1 MIDFEN
7 QTDFLVNLV
16 ALEKI
21 VNSLTKKD
29 LELIIVDNQTIKEIN
44 LEYRKKDEATDVLS
58 FPVDGDFEHL
68 PLGTI
73 IISIDFVKEK
83 AKEYGHNEEDELN
96 LLFIHGLLHLLG
108 YDHEVDNGEHR
119 QKEEELIKQFN
130 LPSSLIVRNS

>member
-21 VNSLTKKD
+21 VTSLTTKD
-29 LELIIVDNQTIKEIN
+29 LELIIVDNKTIKEIN
-44 LEYRKKDEATDVLS
+44 FEYRKKDEATDVLS

-73 IISIDFVKEK
+73 IISIDFVKEN
-83 AKEYGHNEEDELN
+83 AKEYGHSEEDELN

>member
-21 VNSLTKKD
+21 VTSLTTKD
-29 LELIIVDNQTIKEIN
+29 LELIIVDNKTIKEIN
-44 LEYRKKDEATDVLS
+44 FEYRKKDEATDVLS

-119 QKEEELIKQFN
+119 KKEEELIIKFN

>member
-21 VNSLTKKD
+21 VTSLTKKD

-83 AKEYGHNEEDELN
+83 AKENGHSEEDELN

-119 QKEEELIKQFN
+119 RKEEELIIKFN

>member
-21 VNSLTKKD
+21 VTSLTTKD
-29 LELIIVDNQTIKEIN
+29 LELIIVDNKTIKEIN
-44 LEYRKKDEATDVLS
+44 FEYRKKDEATDVLS
-58 FPVDGDFEHL
+58 FPVDGNFEHL

-83 AKEYGHNEEDELN
+83 AKEYGHSEENELN

-119 QKEEELIKQFN
+119 KKEEELIIKFN

>member
-21 VNSLTKKD
+21 VTSIT
-29 LELIIVDNQTIKEIN
+29 
-44 LEYRKKDEATDVLS
+44 KKDEATDVLS

-83 AKEYGHNEEDELN
+83 AKEYGHSEEDELN

>member
-44 LEYRKKDEATDVLS
+44 LEHRKKDEATDVLS

-119 QKEEELIKQFN
+119 KKEEELIIKFN

>member
-21 VNSLTKKD
+21 VTSLTKKD

-83 AKEYGHNEEDELN
+83 AKEYGHSEEDELN

-108 YDHEVDNGEHR
+108 MTT
-119 QKEEELIKQFN
+119 KLIMGNIDKRKKN
-130 LPSSLIVRNS
+130 L